1 MADSSNPFLAPKTDE
16 PVTAGSKTRPRGEFA
31 YILTC
36 LVLTLLWGAMTVINH
51 GFYLIG
57 WLDSEYPSFILA
69 MVIAMWVVLVLLATT
84 SVLHFFLR
92 RLTTLG
98 TSVQI
103 VIFAILCYTSPFAIW
118 ASVQLYLSWRQS
130 WKKAT

>member
-16 PVTAGSKTRPRGEFA
+16 PVTAGSKTRPPGEFA

-36 LVLTLLWGAMTVINH
+36 LVLTVLWGAMTVINQ

-57 WLDSEYPSFILA
+57 WLDNESPYILA
-69 MVIAMWVVLVLLATT
+69 MMITLWGVLVLLATT

-92 RLTTLG
+92 RLTTIA
-98 TSVQI
+98 TIVQI

>member
-1 MADSSNPFLAPKTDE
+1 MADSGNPFLAPKTDE
-16 PVTAGSKTRPRGEFA
+16 PVTAGRKARPRGEFG

-36 LVLTLLWGAMTVINH
+36 LVLTVLWGAMTVINQ

-57 WLDSEYPSFILA
+57 WLDNESPYILA
-69 MVIAMWVVLVLLATT
+69 MMITLWIVLVLLAAT

-92 RLTTLG
+92 RLTTIA

-130 WKKAT
+130 CKKGT

>member
-16 PVTAGSKTRPRGEFA
+16 PVYAGRKTRPRGEFA

-36 LVLTLLWGAMTVINH
+36 LVLTVLWGAMTVINQ
-51 GFYLIG
+51 GFYSIG
-57 WLDSEYPSFILA
+57 WLDNESPYILA
-69 MVIAMWVVLVLLATT
+69 MMITLWGVLVLLAAT

-92 RLTTLG
+92 RLTTIA
-98 TSVQI
+98 TIVQI